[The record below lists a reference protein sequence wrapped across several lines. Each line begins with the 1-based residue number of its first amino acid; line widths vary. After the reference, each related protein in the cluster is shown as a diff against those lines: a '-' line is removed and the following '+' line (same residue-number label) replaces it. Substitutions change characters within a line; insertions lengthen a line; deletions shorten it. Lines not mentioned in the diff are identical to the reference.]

1 MYTCSVELRVKRSNH
16 SCMLQLSQLKTLYAR
31 QRALQIKINGSS
43 EIPHEDLLSQ
53 GELYLP
59 SPFLP
64 LIVPKKKPQLLI

>member
-1 MYTCSVELRVKRSNH
+1 
-16 SCMLQLSQLKTLYAR
+16 MLQLSQLKTLYAR

-64 LIVPKKKPQLLI
+64 LIVPKKNPAFDLIYNTGYT